1 MKLISGYAQSCTR
14 RAAAAAIGLILCST
28 TAFAQSAPA
37 SCVTALSA
45 KYGST
50 PALKMECANDADCIF
65 QAPPANASALA
76 LIGSMVKTV
85 EACFTAAGLTMVK
98 EDTLPDGTTRQYGK
112 SGGTEKCALLI
123 HTSPLNIA
131 DGMRATC
138 QLATAQ

>member
-1 MKLISGYAQSCTR
+1 MKLMSGHAKSSAR
-14 RAAAAAIGLILCST
+14 RAVAAAIGLILCCT
-28 TAFAQSAPA
+28 TAFAQGVPA

-50 PALKMECANDADCIF
+50 PALKMECANQTDCTF

-85 EACFTAAGLTMVK
+85 EACFIAAGLTMVK
-98 EDTLPDGTTRQYGK
+98 EETVPEGTTRQYGK
-112 SGGTEKCALLI
+112 SGGAEKCALLI

-131 DGMRATC
+131 DGMRAAC
-138 QLATAQ
+138 QLAAAQ